1 MEEKGAGQIC
11 PSLQGNNSSSLLVH
25 AGETRLSEDD
35 HYSIYTKLAPHAD
48 KWRDIGR
55 ELGFKEGEM
64 NIIENVPKLMMQAPR
79 SWLRQML
86 TQWLQWA
93 PRDGRG
99 SAGFATKESLHHAL
113 LKAGLGQLA
122 YDQLFQ

>member
-1 MEEKGAGQIC
+1 MGEKGAGQIC
-11 PSLQGNNSSSLLVH
+11 PSLQGNNNSSVH
-25 AGETRLSEDD
+25 VRAGETHLSKDD
-35 HYSIYTKLAPHAD
+35 FYSIYTKLAPHAN

-55 ELGFKEGEM
+55 ELRFKQGELD
-64 NIIENVPKLMMQAPR
+64 NIRSNPTLMASAPN
-79 SWLRQML
+79 SYLEEML

-93 PRDGRG
+93 PGDGRG
-99 SAGFATKESLHHAL
+99 SAGFATKESLRDAL